1 MSGGERYARVVD
13 PEGGD
18 SLSRLVR
25 WLRPGTT
32 VLDVGTAGGALGRYL
47 GRHRRCAVDGVERD
61 LGAAALARPHY
72 RRLVV
77 ADLDRSGLAS
87 LFPAGSYD
95 YVVCA
100 DVLEHLRQPV
110 AALAAA
116 RGLLREGGHLL
127 VSMPNV
133 AYAPLLAELLGGE
146 LRYRPVG
153 LLDETHV
160 RFVTR
165 SSLGRLLADAGFAT
179 AAFDWVEKAP
189 HESEF
194 GTRSL
199 EALPPAVRGFL
210 EAAEDAYTYQ
220 FLVDATVRA
229 VRAVRGR
236 QPEPSR
242 SELPASSRGQPLPLR
257 FISRL
262 YWRTGDSPY
271 QAGRQVVALGEVGA
285 GPQTLRLTLPR
296 EAGKVTGL
304 LLELA
309 DREAILELRGLRVH
323 GPQGLVWSWSGASD
337 ELRRCPHE
345 RMTFEREAP
354 GPRVQVVIRGPEP
367 RLELPLGAADL
378 AACEAGCTVEVE
390 MGWPLSPEH
399 LLVLD
404 RLGGCFTELTELTA
418 ERDRLGA
425 LLDERLRLLQETER
439 AWLEAVQERDRALGL
454 LDERLALLQSQER
467 RIAALESEGE
477 QRRRMAAENLEGKE

>member
-25 WLRPGTT
+25 WLRPGAT

-47 GRHRRCAVDGVERD
+47 GEHRQCAVDGVERD
-61 LGAAALARPHY
+61 LGAAALARRHY

-77 ADLDRSGLAS
+77 ADLDRCGLAS

-100 DVLEHLRQPV
+100 DVLEHLRHPV
-110 AALAAA
+110 EVLAAA

-127 VSMPNV
+127 VSIPNV

-165 SSLGRLLADAGFAT
+165 SSLARLLADAGFAT
-179 AAFDWVEKAP
+179 AAFARVEKPP

-220 FLVDATVRA
+220 FLVDATV
-229 VRAVRGR
+229 GEP
-236 QPEPSR
+236 QPELPR
-242 SELPASSRGQPLPLR
+242 SEPPASRGQPPPLR
-257 FISRL
+257 FVSRL

-271 QAGRQVVALGEVGA
+271 QADRQVVALGEIGA
-285 GPQTLRLTLPR
+285 GPQTLRFTLPR
-296 EAGKVTGL
+296 EAGMVAGL

-309 DREAILELRGLRVH
+309 DREAILELHGLRVRA
-323 GPQGLVWSWSGASD
+323 PQGLVWSWSGAGD
-337 ELRRCPHE
+337 ELRRWPHE
-345 RMTFEREAP
+345 RMTGERGAP
-354 GPRVQVVIRGPEP
+354 GRGAQVVIRGPEP

-378 AACEAGCTVEVE
+378 AACKPGCTVEVE
-390 MGWPLSPEH
+390 LSWPLSPEH

-404 RLGGCFTELTELTA
+404 RLGGCFTELAEVIA
-418 ERDRLGA
+418 ERDRFGA

-454 LDERLALLQSQER
+454 LDERLALLRSHEL
-467 RIAALESEGE
+467 RIAALEGE
-477 QRRRMAAENLEGKE
+477 REQLRRLAAANLEGKE